1 MQIPLVLVVLC
12 NDTHLM
18 ARFRLRG
25 RRPIRFLGVLAVA
38 GFLTLAAAASSS
50 ASPLWPAYGHAR
62 VVGVVRRS
70 GPRVALTFDDC
81 ESATAWRSILS
92 TLHHAN
98 VRATFFC
105 IGTSVEAHV
114 KLARRV
120 RAYGSMLCNHTWSH
134 RDLTTLSDE
143 AIKQQLLSARR
154 AIRHITGSTCQYMRP
169 PYGSYDRRVLEIA
182 GGLGYQRA
190 ALWTVDPRDWQ
201 QPGASVIIS
210 RVLSETRPGSIV
222 LMHVLPETAAA
233 LPAILKGLHQRK
245 LQPVTLATLVRIGAP
260 TNGGWPS
267 YRDSP
272 R

>member
-1 MQIPLVLVVLC
+1 MWLC
-12 NDTHLM
+12 DDTQLM
-18 ARFRLRG
+18 ARFRRRG
-25 RRPIRFLGVLAVA
+25 RRPIRFLGLLIAA
-38 GFLTLAAAASSS
+38 GFLALACAGSSS
-50 ASPLWPAYGHAR
+50 ASPLWPASGHAR
-62 VVGVVRRS
+62 VVGVVLRS

-81 ESATAWRSILS
+81 ENATAWRSILS
-92 TLHHAN
+92 TLHRAN

-105 IGTSVEAHV
+105 LGTSVEGHG
-114 KLARRV
+114 KLAKRV
-120 RAYGSMLCNHTWSH
+120 GAYGSMLCNHTWSH
-134 RDLTTLSDE
+134 RDLTTLGDE
-143 AIKQQLLSARR
+143 AIKQQLLSTRR
-154 AIRHITGSTCQYMRP
+154 AIRHITGSTCRYMRP

-201 QPGASVIIS
+201 QPGASVITA
-210 RVLSETRPGSIV
+210 RVLSQTRRGSIV

-233 LPAILKGLHQRK
+233 LPAILKGLHRHS

-267 YRDSP
+267 YRQLP

>member
-1 MQIPLVLVVLC
+1 
-12 NDTHLM
+12 M

-25 RRPIRFLGVLAVA
+25 RRSIRFLGVLAAA
-38 GFLTLAAAASSS
+38 GFLTLASAGSSS

-62 VVGVVRRS
+62 VVGVVLRS

-81 ESATAWRSILS
+81 ENETAWRSILA
-92 TLHHAN
+92 TLHRAN

-105 IGTSVEAHV
+105 IGTSVEGHV
-114 KLARRV
+114 KLARRIG
-120 RAYGSMLCNHTWSH
+120 AYGSMLCNHTWSH
-134 RDLTTLSDE
+134 PDLTTLSDA

-154 AIRHITGSTCQYMRP
+154 AIRHITGSTCRYVRP

-190 ALWTVDPRDWQ
+190 ALWTVDPRDWK
-201 QPGASVIIS
+201 QPGASVITS
-210 RVLSETRPGSIV
+210 RVLSQTRRGSIV

-233 LPAILKGLHQRK
+233 LPAILKGLHQRN

-267 YRDSP
+267 YRDLP